1 MKLIPVNSRDGLG
14 CRNGFLRAKGFAK
27 VTSCL
32 MKLHDR
38 FAENPGFP

>member
-1 MKLIPVNSRDGLG
+1 MNLIAVNSREGLG
-14 CRNGFLRAKGFAK
+14 CRNEFLRAKRFAK